1 MCWKLKGQK
10 QSFVVLRA
18 WGVEDKLDLP
28 KEDMDGS
35 GIQFAED
42 SFCCMA

>member
-10 QSFVVLRA
+10 QNFVVLRA
-18 WGVEDKLDLP
+18 WVEDKLGLP

-42 SFCCMA
+42 CFCGMA